1 MGNLSLRDIIQII
14 GGASMPTSPLGQM
27 ATSELKLLAGK
38 GNTPYG
44 QMGINQLALGQ
55 MPDTLYE
62 EGNLSPYAV
71 MDSRDQYINYL
82 NSIVNNPRMPRES
95 TDNQIG
101 RLRAAEEL
109 QRLKGLL

>member
-1 MGNLSLRDIIQII
+1 MGNLSLREIMQII
-14 GGASMPTSPLGQM
+14 GGASMPTAPFGQL
-27 ATSELKLLAGK
+27 ASNELKMLAGK

-44 QMGINQLALGQ
+44 QMGLSQLSLGQ

-71 MDSRDQYINYL
+71 MNSRDQYINYL
-82 NSIVNNPRMPRES
+82 NSIVKDPRMPRES
-95 TDNQIG
+95 TDSQIG